1 MTIPSFGWAGLTD
14 AEISQKSPVPILA
27 LRNAGENIREMILD
41 PDTMTP
47 AVAHDHDTANSG
59 LIWWPSHNLIITAS
73 LNTNTLSGSNSEWEV
88 KSGITSKRYD
98 EDGGVFMNMEGEF
111 VYTNLGGGDNSSID
125 DLTSERAFGRGA
137 PVVVS
142 VYAKVK
148 STVNPPVNEGEIA
161 FGIASG
167 STTDFLP
174 GCKAF
179 IDWTD
184 LATTHKRFWFT
195 CTFGDVTDPV
205 GMLIKCTAP
214 FDHPAVLDCAMV
226 TLGTSLSY
234 WMPMPN
240 DAVHKNLLKVSTY
253 VPIWDEA
260 KSITGAIRLPAY

>member
-1 MTIPSFGWAGLTD
+1 MTISAFPWTGLTD
-14 AEISQKSPVPILA
+14 AEIRQKSPVPVLA
-27 LRNAGENIREMILD
+27 FRNEAEHLREIVLD

-47 AVAHDHDTANSG
+47 AVAHDHDAANSG
-59 LIWWPSHNLIITAS
+59 LIWWPSHNLIQSAS
-73 LNTNTLSGSNSEWEV
+73 LNSNTVNGSNSEWIIKNGV
-88 KSGITSKRYD
+88 TAIAYASG
-98 EDGGVFMNMEGEF
+98 GGVLMNMEGEF
-111 VYTNLGGGDNSSID
+111 LYTNLGGGDNSSLD

-142 VYAKVK
+142 LYCKVK
-148 STVNPPVNEGEIA
+148 STVNPAVNEGEIA
-161 FGIASG
+161 FGLASG

-174 GCKAF
+174 GCSAF

-184 LATTHKRFWFT
+184 LATTHKRFWFR
-195 CTFGDVTDPV
+195 CAFGDVTEPI
-205 GMLIKCTAP
+205 GMLIKCAAP
-214 FDHPAVLDCAMV
+214 FDHPAVVDCVMV

-240 DAVHKNLLKVSTY
+240 DFVHKNLLKVSTF